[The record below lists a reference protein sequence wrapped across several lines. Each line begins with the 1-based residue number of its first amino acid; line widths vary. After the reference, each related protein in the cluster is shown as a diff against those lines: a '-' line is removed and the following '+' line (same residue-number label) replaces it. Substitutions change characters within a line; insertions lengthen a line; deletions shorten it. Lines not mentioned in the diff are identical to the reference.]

1 MRARLSTFRSL
12 DPVRPD
18 AAEHRPR
25 PAAGSEPN
33 TPLRSPI
40 QSVWVASFSTVAMA
54 SFSSVV
60 DTYARDDEQRQPLE
74 GGCGH
79 CVPAV
84 GPKLGPRLGGPPR
97 PLPQPLRTTTL
108 PRPE

>member
-33 TPLRSPI
+33 PPLRSPN
-40 QSVWVASFSTVAMA
+40 QSVWVASFSSVAMA

-60 DTYARDDEQRQPLE
+60 DNTGGEKTHTEVRCPSRTGRLRRWRRTWQEAGLYELFRALE
-74 GGCGH
+74 
-79 CVPAV
+79 
-84 GPKLGPRLGGPPR
+84 
-97 PLPQPLRTTTL
+97 
-108 PRPE
+108 